1 MPEYYTVPQPCN
13 LPRSKI
19 NKFSKDL
26 IKHFNYNPGDDL
38 LPIVQALGGCII
50 YDDLWGLKES
60 NSGSI
65 VIEKPSDFR
74 IILANH
80 TSQLRDRFTICHELG
95 HYFLHYLLPDKK
107 DPMRAARYGQNQAET
122 EANWFAA
129 SFLMPEEEFRGYY
142 NEVEGNIL
150 LLSEKFKVSQQA
162 ATVMMRHLRGLPT
175 NNNQS
180 IAHG

>member
-1 MPEYYTVPQPCN
+1 MSDYSEPKSCN
-13 LPRSKI
+13 LPRSAI
-19 NKFSKDL
+19 NKFSKEV

-38 LPIVQALGGCII
+38 LPIVQTLGGCII

-60 NSGSI
+60 DSGSI
-65 VIEKPSDFR
+65 VIEKPNDFR

-95 HYFLHYLLPDKK
+95 HYFLHYLLPGIQA
-107 DPMRAARYGQNQAET
+107 PMRAARYGQNKAET

-129 SFLMPEEEFRGYY
+129 SFLMPEEEFRNYY
-142 NEVEGNIL
+142 EEVSGNLL

-162 ATVMMRHLRGLPT
+162 ATVMAGHLGL
-175 NNNQS
+175 
-180 IAHG
+180 AK